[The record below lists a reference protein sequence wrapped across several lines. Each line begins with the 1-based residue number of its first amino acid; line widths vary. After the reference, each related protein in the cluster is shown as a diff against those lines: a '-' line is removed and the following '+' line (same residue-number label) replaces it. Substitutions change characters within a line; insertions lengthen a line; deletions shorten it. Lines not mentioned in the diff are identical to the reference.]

1 MKDQKNIIA
10 RARRGDAGAF
20 EQLVETYR
28 DQVYRIALRMC
39 GNAADA
45 DEAAQE
51 AFLAAWKG
59 LPNFRGD
66 SQFSTWLYQLTTHA
80 AIDLMRR
87 EKRQIAAEAQD
98 QARHPAEDMTE
109 VSAPDPAPGPQQQ
122 AERRE
127 TQEAVRDAILQL
139 TPEYRQIVV
148 LRFLEDLSYEEI
160 GAALKL
166 PSGTVKSRLNRAKS
180 QLKDILSKSG
190 NLFGSPSVIHTETQ
204 GKEARP

>member
-1 MKDQKNIIA
+1 MKDQENIIA

-28 DQVYRIALRMC
+28 EQVYRIALRMC

-66 SQFSTWLYQLTTHA
+66 SRFSTWLYQLTTHA

-87 EKRQIAAEAQD
+87 EKRQIAT
-98 QARHPAEDMTE
+98 EDITE

-122 AERRE
+122 
-127 TQEAVRDAILQL
+127 AVRDAILQL

-166 PSGTVKSRLNRAKS
+166 PSGTVKSRLNRAKA
-180 QLKDILSKSG
+180 QLKGILSKSG